1 VESIVFLDDIRTI
14 EMFYLQAQS
23 LISQVGAS
31 LHSITL
37 HIHTSFLFLNFQSK
51 FLLMLPERNLAKYAD

>member
-1 VESIVFLDDIRTI
+1 MESIVFLDDIRTI

-51 FLLMLPERNLAKYAD
+51 FLLMLSERNLAKYAD